1 MFKSHVVR
9 GVSTQCHK
17 SRCVRQTETAA
28 GDKEEKYIKYKGTMS
43 YKTFVWQFLVHLG
56 LGIPINDMDR
66 EPRTLVTWL

>member
-1 MFKSHVVR
+1 MWFVASLRSVISHDVCDKLKQLQGEDV
-9 GVSTQCHK
+9 
-17 SRCVRQTETAA
+17 
-28 GDKEEKYIKYKGTMS
+28 DKEEKCIKYKGTMS

>member
-1 MFKSHVVR
+1 MWFVASLRNVISHDVCDKLKQLQGEDV
-9 GVSTQCHK
+9 
-17 SRCVRQTETAA
+17 
-28 GDKEEKYIKYKGTMS
+28 DKEEKDIKYMGTMS